1 MNFAKFLKD
10 VLNRT
15 SVKPTTLF
23 KNETLAQVF
32 TSQFLEISQNTFSFL
47 SGGCVW
53 NCLTFQKIFKLLHY
67 LDLRR
72 KKKCVRFLVGAD
84 GETREVPEKDQV
96 DHSDSDDNSSVQVKT
111 ETINDKDSR
120 QVELSNDIKE
130 KFQELVN
137 NTTSDIQVVSSSGN
151 VSELES
157 QTTDA
162 MMTKIS
168 NNNNDIESKV
178 PSLINTQSA
187 LCTSQASQ
195 VNKNYTDFKLQ
206 TSVSAMNPSRLPSSR
221 NSVPQ
226 HYQNNT
232 SIYSSTHTAS
242 YSSDNKTT
250 IQQQNLE
257 ASLKTV
263 TATCSQCRDSDY

>member
-1 MNFAKFLKD
+1 M
-10 VLNRT
+10 
-15 SVKPTTLF
+15 
-23 KNETLAQVF
+23 
-32 TSQFLEISQNTFSFL
+32 
-47 SGGCVW
+47 
-53 NCLTFQKIFKLLHY
+53 
-67 LDLRR
+67 
-72 KKKCVRFLVGAD
+72 
-84 GETREVPEKDQV
+84 

-111 ETINDKDSR
+111 ETNSDKESR
-120 QVELSNDIKE
+120 QAELSNDIKE

-137 NTTSDIQVVSSSGN
+137 NTTSDIQVVSSSAN
-151 VSELES
+151 VSEPES

-168 NNNNDIESKV
+168 NNNNNNNNDIESKV

-206 TSVSAMNPSRLPSSR
+206 TSMSAMNPSRLPSTR
-221 NSVPQ
+221 NASLAQ

-232 SIYSSTHTAS
+232 SNYSSTHTAS

-263 TATCSQCRDSDY
+263 TATCS